1 MDWIAS
7 IVGSGSTQKI
17 LVMWLSL
24 LHGYVKFYGDG
35 VQATRGA
42 QLLEEPSGIIL
53 IYLCQAEML
62 AIKGSLRIFRS
73 TILGL

>member
-7 IVGSGSTQKI
+7 IVSSGSTPKI

-24 LHGYVKFYGDG
+24 LHGYVKINGDG

-42 QLLEEPSGIIL
+42 QLLEELSRIIL

-62 AIKGSLRIFRS
+62 AIKEKFEDL
-73 TILGL
+73 